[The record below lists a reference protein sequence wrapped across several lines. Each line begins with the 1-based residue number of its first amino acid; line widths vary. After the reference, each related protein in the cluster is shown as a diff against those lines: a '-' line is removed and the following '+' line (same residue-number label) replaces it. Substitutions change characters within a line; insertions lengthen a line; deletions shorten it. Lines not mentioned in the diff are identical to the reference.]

1 MIVLV
6 TGGRDFVDKQ
16 LLWDKLD
23 ALHADIPIH
32 LLVHGGAEGADT
44 LAGEWA
50 VARGVHCEAYPKDNR
65 HGKTAGRIR
74 NAEMFA
80 AAKPDIVVACPG
92 GDGTAHMVQIAKAH
106 FTPVHRVSPLHSLKI
121 SVKIPD

>member
-6 TGGRDFVDKQ
+6 TGGRDFVHKQ

-23 ALHADIPIH
+23 ALHADTPIH
-32 LLVHGGAEGADT
+32 LLVHGDAEGADT
-44 LAGEWA
+44 FAGEWA
-50 VARGVHCEAYPKDNR
+50 AARGVRCEAYPKDNR

-80 AAKPDIVVACPG
+80 ATKPDVVVACPG
-92 GDGTAHMVQIAKAH
+92 GDGTAHMVRIAKDH
-106 FTPVHRVSPLHSLKI
+106 RTPVHRVSALT
-121 SVKIPD
+121 SVRLAW